1 MKPVMF
7 SACDKAVIMVRTRMR
22 KLGFID
28 WGLSSSINLLN
39 PRWLTDSII
48 ISASV
53 RSGRVSMQ
61 HKTVAV

>member
-39 PRWLTDSII
+39 PRWLDSII
-48 ISASV
+48 IWLV
-53 RSGRVSMQ
+53 
-61 HKTVAV
+61 